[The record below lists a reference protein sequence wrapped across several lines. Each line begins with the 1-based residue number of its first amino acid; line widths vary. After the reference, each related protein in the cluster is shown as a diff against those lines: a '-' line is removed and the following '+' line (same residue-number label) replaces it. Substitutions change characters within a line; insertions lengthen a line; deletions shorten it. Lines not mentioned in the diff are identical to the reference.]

1 MSFTFDDFIH
11 AKVPKLGQRE
21 NFSSEIAALNPM
33 SPEDVVAMFPGV
45 KLTEGDSVVY
55 FPLKMCHS
63 LPTVNKRGRCFTAKT
78 LANSFAS
85 SVDSLVNR
93 EHLVVANDG
102 LVAPGAGD
110 QIIGHIKAATFG
122 NTGFDIASVGN
133 SPKEPTPLF
142 ALAAL
147 YLRAKGVP
155 QMVNEYI
162 SGKQKWQTSM
172 ECGHSWSE
180 ACLLHRG
187 AFIPI
192 AEAPGLML
200 EGISAGGIRQYDGA
214 DVAAVLGGQD
224 GHVDFWGLAFTTAPA
239 DEGAELLSVVGGLSR
254 DLASKEIFHIPLHAF
269 SLQGKSA
276 SLEVASKVVDKKII
290 ELASITIIGE
300 TEASDPDH
308 KHMILS
314 DLTIMPT
321 DHDHWLDSKN
331 LSRGTQPTLT
341 GVTSVYFT
349 RIASAVLNEYDRN
362 YIEIPHLHLINIP
375 LKGKFAAPE
384 VSTGNE
390 SGDSSS
396 EISNEGD
403 EAMLKEIL
411 VKLNKL
417 SEVASKRGKDDENF
431 GDFSKDFATA
441 MKEINEVASQDSFE
455 KSVDAE
461 IAKKIKAGTLLTKET
476 ADTAVV
482 EAVKVKTEEHE
493 TEKADGVKRQQRID
507 KISKAGINLNF
518 ELVAAEGGTDSVTI
532 GTHLSTIDL
541 DDAGDR
547 DFVIQFNT
555 WAKLI
560 EAAKQQETTATK
572 EEEEVLTKEKEEV
585 LAKEAASKRSKQSII
600 ATVGGAAGE
609 ETPTKETASAPKAL
623 DGRKAFTAM

>member
-1 MSFTFDDFIH
+1 MSFTFNDFIH
-11 AKVPKLGQRE
+11 AKAPKLGQRE

-93 EHLVVANDG
+93 EHLVSANNG
-102 LVAPGAGD
+102 LIPPGTGD

-122 NTGFDIASVGN
+122 DTGFDIASI
-133 SPKEPTPLF
+133 SDAPKTPTPLF

-155 QMVNEYI
+155 QMVSEYI
-162 SGKQKWQTSM
+162 SGEQKWQTSM

-192 AEAPGLML
+192 AEAPGPML

-254 DLASKEIFHIPLHAF
+254 DLASKKIFHIPLHAF

-276 SLEVASKVVDKKII
+276 SLEVASKVVDKKIT

-314 DLTIMPT
+314 DLTIVPT

-341 GVTSVYFT
+341 GSTSVYFT
-349 RIASAVLNEYDRN
+349 RVASAVLNEYDRN
-362 YIEIPHLHLINIP
+362 YVEIPHLHLINIP

-384 VSTGNE
+384 VSTGNTT
-390 SGDSSS
+390 GDSSS

-403 EAMLKEIL
+403 EAMLKDIL
-411 VKLNKL
+411 AELNKL

-431 GDFSKDFATA
+431 SDFSKDFATA
-441 MKEINEVASQDSFE
+441 MKEINEVASQDSFG

-461 IAKKIKAGTLLTKET
+461 VAKRIEAGTLLTKET

-482 EAVKVKTEEHE
+482 EAVKEKTEEHE
-493 TEKADGVKRQQRID
+493 AEKVSAVKRQQRID
-507 KISKAGINLNF
+507 KISEAGINLDF
-518 ELVAAEGGTDSVTI
+518 ELVSAENDGDAVTI
-532 GTHLSTIDL
+532 GTHLGTIGL
-541 DDAGDR
+541 DDAGDKE
-547 DFVIQFNT
+547 FTIQFST
-555 WAKLI
+555 WVKLVD
-560 EAAKQQETTATK
+560 AAKQQQEATTVVEQTPAR
-572 EEEEVLTKEKEEV
+572 
-585 LAKEAASKRSKQSII
+585 EAANKPKKKQSII
-600 ATVGGAAGE
+600 ATVGGATEQTPAGTSQE
-609 ETPTKETASAPKAL
+609 IASASPL
-623 DGRKAFTAM
+623 LGRKLFRN

>member
-1 MSFTFDDFIH
+1 MSFTFNDFIH

-93 EHLVVANDG
+93 EHLVSANNG
-102 LVAPGAGD
+102 LIPPGTGD

-122 NTGFDIASVGN
+122 DTGFDIASI
-133 SPKEPTPLF
+133 SDAPKTPTPLF

-155 QMVNEYI
+155 QMVSEYI
-162 SGKQKWQTSM
+162 SGEQKWQTSM

-192 AEAPGLML
+192 AEAPGPML

-254 DLASKEIFHIPLHAF
+254 DLASKKIFHIPLHAF

-276 SLEVASKVVDKKII
+276 SLEVASKVVDKKIT

-314 DLTIMPT
+314 DLTIVPT

-341 GVTSVYFT
+341 GATSVYFT
-349 RIASAVLNEYDRN
+349 RVASAVLNEYDRN
-362 YIEIPHLHLINIP
+362 YVEIPHLHLINIP

-384 VSTGNE
+384 VSTGNTT
-390 SGDSSS
+390 GDSSS

-403 EAMLKEIL
+403 EAMLKDIL
-411 VKLNKL
+411 AELNKL

-431 GDFSKDFATA
+431 SDFSKDFATA
-441 MKEINEVASQDSFE
+441 MKEINEVASQDSFG

-461 IAKKIKAGTLLTKET
+461 IAKRIEAGTLLTKET

-482 EAVKVKTEEHE
+482 EAVKEKTEEHE
-493 TEKADGVKRQQRID
+493 AEKVSAVKRQQRID
-507 KISKAGINLNF
+507 KISEAGINLDF
-518 ELVAAEGGTDSVTI
+518 ELVSAENDGDAVTI
-532 GTHLSTIDL
+532 GTHLGTIGL
-541 DDAGDR
+541 DDAGDKE
-547 DFVIQFNT
+547 FTIQFST
-555 WAKLI
+555 WVKLVD
-560 EAAKQQETTATK
+560 AAKQQQEATTVVEQTPAR
-572 EEEEVLTKEKEEV
+572 
-585 LAKEAASKRSKQSII
+585 EAANKPKKKQSII
-600 ATVGGAAGE
+600 ATVGGATEQTPAGTSQE
-609 ETPTKETASAPKAL
+609 IASASPL
-623 DGRKAFTAM
+623 LGRKLFRN